1 MRSVVP
7 AIFALAAAAVGLYS
21 ARESSPARL
30 ITTTASSAEIVESAD
45 AKAVTRAVEAL
56 QVIRTA
62 PQHGLKAGKYHEAAL
77 EAALDRSR
85 QSDHLAP
92 DRTQQVADLVTETN
106 AALLAFGRDVAMGRV
121 SSRRVDSNW
130 ESRRTAPDLKQSLD
144 QFEHRPVEAW
154 IASVRPQHP
163 EYAALQAALRRL
175 RDQQERGG
183 WPRVPVRLMKP
194 GLSNPA
200 VTVLRQR
207 LAASDELS
215 DAEIANPAVYD
226 RSIEAA
232 VKRFQDHH
240 GLKATGIAD
249 VATIAAMNVPLTD
262 RIRQVELNLERW
274 RWMPDDFGARHFL
287 VNIPA
292 FQLMA
297 REDGQ
302 TVQTMRVVVGKP
314 GHETPVFS
322 GDMGTVVFSP
332 YWNVPESIAEN
343 ETAPAIRSDP
353 TYLAR
358 NHIELVRHTKSG
370 SRIVNPD
377 DVNWFDPADLK
388 DLSFRQRPG
397 AQNALGHVKFLFPNA
412 FNVYLHDTPSGS
424 LFARTER
431 AFSHGCVRVEQAEAL
446 AAYVLRDQSEW
457 TTQHIKSAMNAGVQ
471 KYVQLDEMIP
481 IHIVY
486 FTAWVGDDGDVSF
499 LPDIYGYDA
508 RQATLTK

>member
-1 MRSVVP
+1 MRSFVP

-21 ARESSPARL
+21 ARESSPAGS
-30 ITTTASSAEIVESAD
+30 ITTTASTADIAVSAD
-45 AKAVTRAVEAL
+45 AKAVTRAVAAL

-62 PQHGLKAGKYHEAAL
+62 PQHGLKAGNYHEATL

-85 QSDHLAP
+85 QSDRVGP
-92 DRTQQVADLVTETN
+92 DRAQQLTDLVTETN
-106 AALLAFGRDVAMGRV
+106 RALLAFGRDVAIGRV
-121 SSRRVDSNW
+121 SSRRVDPNW
-130 ESRRTAPDLKQSLD
+130 ESRRIAPDLKHSLD
-144 QFEHRPVEAW
+144 QFETRSLEAW
-154 IASVRPQHP
+154 IASVQPHHP
-163 EYAALQAALRRL
+163 EYAALQRALRQL

-194 GLSNPA
+194 GVSNPA

-207 LAASDELS
+207 LAASGETP

-226 RSIEAA
+226 KSLEAA

-297 REDGQ
+297 REDGH
-302 TVQTMRVVVGKP
+302 TVRTMRVVVGKP

-358 NHIELVRHTKSG
+358 NHIELVRHTKAG

-377 DVNWFDPADLK
+377 DVNWFDPDDFK

-412 FNVYLHDTPSGS
+412 FNVYLHDTPAGS

-431 AFSHGCVRVEQAEAL
+431 AFSHGCVRVEQAETL
-446 AAYVLRDQSEW
+446 AAYILRDQSEW
-457 TTQHIKSAMNAGVQ
+457 TSEHIKSAMNAGVE

-486 FTAWVGDDGDVSF
+486 FTAWVGEDGDVFF
-499 LPDIYGYDA
+499 LPDVYGYDA
-508 RQATLTK
+508 KQARLTK

>member
-1 MRSVVP
+1 VRSFLP
-7 AIFALAAAAVGLYS
+7 ALVALAAAAAGLYA
-21 ARESSPARL
+21 ARESSPARS
-30 ITTTASSAEIVESAD
+30 ITTTASTAAIAVSAD

-62 PQHGLKAGKYHEAAL
+62 PEHGLNAGTYHEATL

-85 QSDHLAP
+85 QSDRLAP
-92 DRTQQVADLVTETN
+92 DHAEKLTDLVTETN
-106 AALLAFGRDVAMGRV
+106 RALLAFGHDVAIGRV
-121 SSRRVDSNW
+121 SSRRIVPNW
-130 ESRRTAPDLKQSLD
+130 ESRRVTPDLRQSLD
-144 QFEHRPVEAW
+144 QFENRPLQGW
-154 IASVRPQHP
+154 IASVQPQHP
-163 EYAALQAALRRL
+163 EYAALQGALRQL

-200 VTVLRQR
+200 VTALRQR
-207 LAASDELS
+207 LAASGELA
-215 DAEIANPAVYD
+215 DAAITNPDVYD
-226 RSIEAA
+226 RSLEDAI
-232 VKRFQDHH
+232 KRFQDHH
-240 GLKATGIAD
+240 GMKATGMAD

-274 RWMPDDFGARHFL
+274 RWMPDEFGARHFL

-297 REDGQ
+297 REGGQ
-302 TVQTMRVVVGKP
+302 TVRTMRVVVGKP

-322 GDMGTVVFSP
+322 GDMRTVVFSP

-377 DVNWFDPADLK
+377 DVNWFDPDDLK

-431 AFSHGCVRVEQAEAL
+431 AFSHGCVRVEQADAL

-457 TTQHIKSAMNAGVQ
+457 TTAHIKAAMNAGVE

-486 FTAWVGDDGDVSF
+486 FTAWVGEDGHVFF

-508 RQATLTK
+508 KQATLTK

>member
-1 MRSVVP
+1 VRSFVP
-7 AIFALAAAAVGLYS
+7 ALFALAAAAVGLYS
-21 ARESSPARL
+21 AHESSPARP
-30 ITTTASSAEIVESAD
+30 IIATASTAEIEESAD

-62 PQHGLKAGKYHEAAL
+62 PQHGLKAGKYHEATL
-77 EAALDRSR
+77 AAVLDRSR

-92 DRTQQVADLVTETN
+92 GPAQQRADLVAETN
-106 AALLAFGRDVAMGRV
+106 SALLSFARDVAMGRV
-121 SSRRVDSNW
+121 SSRRVDSHW
-130 ESRRTAPDLKQSLD
+130 ESRRIAPDLKQSLD
-144 QFEHRPVEAW
+144 QFENRPLEAW
-154 IASVRPQHP
+154 IASVQPQQP
-163 EYAALQAALRRL
+163 EYGALQDVLRQL

-200 VTVLRQR
+200 VIVLRQR
-207 LAASDELS
+207 LAAGGELP

-226 RSIEAA
+226 KSLEAA
-232 VKRFQDHH
+232 VRRFQDHH
-240 GLKATGIAD
+240 GLKATGVAD
-249 VATIAAMNVPLTD
+249 VATLASMNVPLTD

-274 RWMPDDFGARHFL
+274 RWMPDDFGTRHFL

-457 TTQHIKSAMNAGVQ
+457 TTEHIKSAMNAGVQ

-486 FTAWVGDDGDVSF
+486 FTAWVGDDGDVFF